1 MQAKKIFICFI
12 SYMNI
17 QPISYT
23 NPNFGTCA
31 RRYFACNVKSFDKF
45 EPELIRTSTNL
56 FREDLNW
63 DLLIRHIMRNFMAK
77 SKVQTYSLACS
88 DGSEAYSYIL
98 TILNKIPKIEIGKY
112 FPIIASDI
120 DKEMIKTA
128 KSGRINIADF
138 EYDFFEN
145 PVVKMSKFFK
155 NKSEPIEIANDKLGI
170 KPIHSYRPVKELRK
184 NVMFRV
190 NDILSEIEN
199 IKDESNTVVMCRNV
213 FPYLNEEYTDNVILS
228 VSNKLKTGSIFV
240 TGDYD
245 EKVNISQKLL
255 NNGFFNPIC
264 GENNIFQRK

>member
-1 MQAKKIFICFI
+1 
-12 SYMNI
+12 MNI

-23 NPNFGTCA
+23 SPNFGTCA
-31 RRYFACNVKSFDKF
+31 RRYFASNVKSFDKF

-63 DLLIRHIMRNFMAK
+63 DVLIRHIMCNFGTK
-77 SKVQTYSLACS
+77 SKIQTYSLACS

-98 TILNKIPKIEIGKY
+98 TILNKIPKTELGRY
-112 FPIIASDI
+112 LPIVASDI

-138 EYDFFEN
+138 EFDFFEN
-145 PVVKMSKFFK
+145 PVVKMSKFFTD
-155 NKSEPIEIANDKLGI
+155 KSEPIEISNDKLGI
-170 KPIHSYRPVKELRK
+170 KPIHSYKPVKELRK
-184 NVMFRV
+184 NVIFRV

-199 IKDESNTVVMCRNV
+199 IKDEGNTVILCRNV
-213 FPYLNEEYTDNVILS
+213 FPYLNEEYIDNVILS
-228 VSNKLKTGSIFV
+228 AENKLKTGSIFV

-245 EKVNISQKLL
+245 EKVNISQKLFR
-255 NNGFFNPIC
+255 NGFFNPIK